1 MITLVEPEEA
11 WGIYGPGIDTPRMFS
26 GPESAFA
33 HMLMHP
39 EEWPEDIDFW
49 LALCEQGG
57 GLWDALAFD
66 VEELKRPS
74 WRSARVLRIARFLQP
89 TPVAVDYWFIAKF
102 MQALNRQGY
111 KYVRVP
117 IDGEAHDAH
126 ICSGGFPFLSPLLNV
141 RQRADWATNFLL
153 VSDQDTLRF
162 MRIDLVSKAGPRRN
176 MRVALS
182 YRKWA

>member
-11 WGIYGPGIDTPRMFS
+11 WGIYGPGIDVPRMFS

-39 EEWPEDIDFW
+39 EEWPEDVDFW
-49 LALCEQGG
+49 LALCDQGG
-57 GLWDALAFD
+57 GDWDALAFD
-66 VEELKRPS
+66 EESLKRPA
-74 WRSARVLRIARFLQP
+74 WYSARLIRMSLLRER

-126 ICSGGFPFLSPLLNV
+126 ICSGDRPFFMLNV

-162 MRIDLVSKAGPRRN
+162 MRIHLVSKAGPRRG
-176 MRVALS
+176 MRIALR